1 MLFRTMSDNSFDIQE
16 IICDEASID
25 CSVSIDTQ
33 PSLDLLDSVSYRE
46 PPNNTKIGRAI
57 FTYFPPTSES
67 KYLEPEFILGRA
79 HVHRLSNWFSQYE
92 LCPTTDR
99 KHIHAYVEFKRTA
112 RPKFSLLNALFESH
126 GLGWNVRT
134 ARKSSPSQRQGA
146 VNYVH
151 KFETRL
157 DGAEPFTWSENEDKE
172 LKFDPSFAR
181 YSKKDKRKARDDA
194 IEEQRQY
201 IESKPRIWTWDQIV
215 HESEESKKLLVT
227 CSWGKKYHE
236 GRHAEDKRRDVT
248 DVIIYYGAGGTG
260 KTTMCMEHDST
271 SSLEPRVERY
281 YRRNPDD
288 GNFWGGGRTAYKGQR
303 VIHFEEFGGQ
313 EPFSRLK
320 EVCDIGKPGPSVN
333 IKGAGVDLNHHTV
346 IFSSNIHP
354 AGWYRHLWK
363 DDPKQFHPF
372 WRRVTRVKFFP
383 SHRPDGTLNIPD
395 EDTPPYIIDQTDEW
409 KEFAGDYSKCMDHAD
424 VHWPVREVA
433 VEGFSASFGHS
444 HQTQRS

>member
-1 MLFRTMSDNSFDIQE
+1 MSNNSFDIQE

-25 CSVSIDTQ
+25 CSVTITTEECENFS
-33 PSLDLLDSVSYRE
+33 DSSQWRE
-46 PPNNTKIGRAI
+46 TSNNTRIGRAI
-57 FTYFPPTSES
+57 LTYFPTTSES
-67 KYLEPEFILGRA
+67 KYLEPEFILGRTL
-79 HVHRLSNWFSQYE
+79 VLRCSNWFSQYE
-92 LCPTTDR
+92 LCPETKR
-99 KHIHAYVEFKRTA
+99 MHIHAYVEFKRDS
-112 RPKFSLLNALFESH
+112 RPRFNTLDDRFKSLD
-126 GLGWNVRT
+126 LGWNCRT
-134 ARKSSPSQRQGA
+134 ARKTSESQRQGA

-151 KFETRL
+151 KLESRM
-157 DGAEPFTWSENEDKE
+157 DGFEPFTWSENDDKN
-172 LKFDPSFAR
+172 LKFDPNFVPKT
-181 YSKKDKRKARDDA
+181 KKDKRKARDDA

-201 IESKPRIWTWDQIV
+201 IESKPRIWTWDQIL
-215 HESEESKKLLVT
+215 HENDASKKLLVT
-227 CSWGKKYHE
+227 CSWGKKYHD
-236 GRHAEDKRRDVT
+236 GRHAEDLRRDVT
-248 DVIIYYGAGGTG
+248 NVIIYYGAGGTG
-260 KTTMCMEHDST
+260 KTTLCMEYDSK

-333 IKGAGVDLNHHTV
+333 IKGAGVDLNHHTA

-372 WRRVTRVKFFP
+372 WRRVTEVKFFP

-395 EDTPPYIIDQTDEW
+395 QDNPPFIIDQTADW
-409 KEFAGDYSKCMDHAD
+409 KSFDGDYDKCMEHAD
-424 VHWPVREVA
+424 AHWPVREVA
-433 VEGFSASFGHS
+433 VEGFSSSFGHS
-444 HQTQRS
+444 RQTQRS

>member
-1 MLFRTMSDNSFDIQE
+1 MRFRTMSDSSFSLQE

-25 CSVSIDTQ
+25 CSISINTQ
-33 PSLDLLDSVSYRE
+33 PVAEDLIDNTYKE
-46 PPNNTKIGRAI
+46 ANNNTRIGRAI
-57 FTYFPPTSES
+57 LTYFPLTSDT
-67 KYLEPEFILGRA
+67 KFLEPEFILGQDNI
-79 HVHRLSNWFSQYE
+79 HRVTNWWSQYE
-92 LCPTTDR
+92 LCPESSR
-99 KHIHAYVEFKRTA
+99 LHIHAYVEFKQKCRPTFRTLDTII
-112 RPKFSLLNALFESH
+112 RSH
-126 GLGWNVRT
+126 FDCWNCRT
-134 ARKSSPSQRQGA
+134 ARKASTSQRQGA

-151 KFETRL
+151 KLETRL
-157 DGAEPFTWSENEDKE
+157 GSREPFTWPKNESDV
-172 LKFDPSFAR
+172 KFDPSFVR
-181 YSKKDKRKARDDA
+181 TNSKNNKRKARDDA

-201 IESKPRIWTWDQIV
+201 IESKPRIWTWDQIL
-215 HESEESKKLLVT
+215 HEDEASKKLLVT

-260 KTTMCMEHDST
+260 KTTLCMEYNQT

-303 VIHFEEFGGQ
+303 VIHFEEFSGQ

-346 IFSSNIHP
+346 MFSSNVHP
-354 AGWYRHLWK
+354 AGWYRNLWR

-372 WRRVTRVKFFP
+372 WRRVTKVVFFP
-383 SHRPDGTLNIPD
+383 SHRPDGSLNIPD
-395 EDTPPYIIDQTDEW
+395 SDNTPYMIDQTDEW
-409 KEFAGDYSKCMDHAD
+409 KALNGSYDACMEHAD
-424 VHWPVREVA
+424 VHWPVREVS
-433 VEGFSASFGHS
+433 VDGFVKSFNHS
-444 HQTQRS
+444 HQTSSK